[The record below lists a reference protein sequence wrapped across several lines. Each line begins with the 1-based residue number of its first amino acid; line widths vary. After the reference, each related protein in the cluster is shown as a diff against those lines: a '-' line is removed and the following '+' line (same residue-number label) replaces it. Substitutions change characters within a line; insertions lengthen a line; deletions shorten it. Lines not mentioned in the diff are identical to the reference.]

1 MINKAFKTLF
11 KNPVTISK
19 KININLN
26 LRPNKISEN
35 QYYKITEYF
44 EKEL

>member
-11 KNPVTISK
+11 KNPVSISE
-19 KININLN
+19 KINLDLN
-26 LRPNKISEN
+26 LRPNKISEK
-35 QYYKITEYF
+35 QYYEITKCF